1 MAEISSGKGRHRNP
15 RIDLTPMVDLGFL
28 LITFFVF
35 TANLCKPNVMDIIMP
50 KESDNPTEIPHHT
63 AMVILLGKHHQVH
76 YYSGEAA
83 MNEAL
88 GKLQTT
94 GFGPQGIRLALREHR
109 QQMHSA
115 MANGLKGSTS
125 TDRPFVILK
134 PGAESDYGDLVD
146 ILDELNIA
154 AIHDYAL
161 VDISQKEQ
169 EKISL

>member
-1 MAEISSGKGRHRNP
+1 MAELISGKGRHRNP

-50 KESDNPTEIPHHT
+50 KESDSPTEIPHHT

-88 GKLQTT
+88 DKLQTT